1 MIGSKV
7 FWNKSAIKYA
17 KAAIKDIKTY
27 QKKLSI
33 TQQYLN
39 KESEVLE
46 FGCGT
51 GGTAIIHA
59 PFVKK
64 IVATDISEKMIEI
77 AKNKAIEC
85 NVKNVIFRENT
96 LDELILYNQDYDV
109 ILGLNVIHL
118 LEDVDNSINYIYK
131 LLKNNGVFISS
142 TSLIGEVN
150 LVFRLLLSLM
160 QFIGLAPYVSVL
172 TKNQFISKLNKAGF
186 TVEFEW
192 QTSSES
198 IFIVAKK

>member
-17 KAAIKDIKTY
+17 KTAIKDIKTY

-46 FGCGT
+46 FGCGS

-59 PFVKK
+59 PFVKQ

-85 NVKNVIFRENT
+85 NVKNVIFRQNT
-96 LDELILYNQDYDV
+96 LDELILHNQDYDV

-118 LEDVDNSINYIYK
+118 LEDVDNSINYVYK

-150 LVFRLLLSLM
+150 LVLRLLLSLM

-186 TVEFEW
+186 SVEFEW